1 MQGRNSFSEII
12 TYNDEQQKLEIN
24 GDPLQQDEQVEIAVM
39 GYWIAGSVQQDTGG
53 WYLLTDDEVGI
64 RLRTGLRA
72 RRPSFPPST
81 PVE

>member
-1 MQGRNSFSEII
+1 MQGRNDFSGII
-12 TYNDEQQKLEIN
+12 TYNDEQQMLEIN
-24 GDPLQQDEQVEIAVM
+24 GDPLQQNEQVEITVM

-72 RRPSFPPST
+72 RRPFSSSST
-81 PVE
+81 LVE